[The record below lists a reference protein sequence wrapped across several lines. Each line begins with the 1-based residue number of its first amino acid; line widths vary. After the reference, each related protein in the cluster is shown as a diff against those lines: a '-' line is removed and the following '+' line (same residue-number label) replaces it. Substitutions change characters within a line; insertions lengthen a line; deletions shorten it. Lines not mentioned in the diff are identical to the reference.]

1 MMKNKNRIKDKAQY
15 LEIENRM
22 TITWNTFINC
32 LKEELQKMKDKCIK
46 WDYKEVKSKT
56 MYGKINM

>member
-1 MMKNKNRIKDKAQY
+1 MKDKTQY
-15 LEIENRM
+15 LDIEDK
-22 TITWNTFINC
+22 ITWDTFINS
-32 LKEELQKMKDKCIK
+32 LRKELQKMKDKCIK

>member
-1 MMKNKNRIKDKAQY
+1 MENKNRIKDKAQY
-15 LEIENRM
+15 LEIGNSM
-22 TITWNTFINC
+22 TITWDTFIKS
-32 LKEELQKMKDKCIK
+32 LKEELQNMKDKCIK